1 MGKLYIVLMFL
12 ILMPFCVV
20 EAKSNND
27 YVVFLGD
34 DDGVNLIYQCKNSPI
49 CNLNHQHIL
58 STPNNTTATDKANL
72 AYIAK
77 HGILVV
83 DATIGPTATIRED
96 ILIARQ
102 VKSPKLSVWFSNTE
116 RLFQI
121 LGTQEGQALLDLEV
135 EEIKNLLDFYEVE
148 DVEAE
153 FYFGENG
160 LQALMTYSKTLPITS
175 RHQQFIKAKK
185 LKTYIYN
192 LTELE
197 QKHSKPLTNNMDIVV
212 WISGTA
218 NQAKIILDKDIETG
232 ENSKLYLQF
241 EHPIQTKEGERFF
254 IQINNRLVAVG
265 IVAEILE

>member
-1 MGKLYIVLMFL
+1 MGKLCIVLMFL
-12 ILMPFCVV
+12 VLMPFCVV

-83 DATIGPTATIRED
+83 DATIGPSATIRED

-160 LQALMTYSKTLPITS
+160 LQALMAYSKTLPITS

-185 LKTYIYN
+185 LETYIYN
-192 LTELE
+192 LTKLE

-212 WISGTA
+212 WISGIA

-265 IVAEILE
+265 VVAEILE

>member
-1 MGKLYIVLMFL
+1 MKKPYMVSMLVVLL
-12 ILMPFCVV
+12 SFCF
-20 EAKSNND
+20 AKARSFESA
-27 YVVFLGD
+27 VFLGD
-34 DDGVNLIYQCKNSPI
+34 HAVYQCQNNLTCHSNNHKNS
-49 CNLNHQHIL
+49 LTL
-58 STPNNTTATDKANL
+58 SKNTTATDKANL

-102 VKSPKLSVWFSNTE
+102 VKPPKLSVWFSNTE

-153 FYFGENG
+153 FYFGKSG
-160 LQALMTYSKTLPITS
+160 LKALMAYSKTLPIPS

-192 LTELE
+192 LTESE
-197 QKHSKPLTNNMDIVV
+197 QKQSRPLTNNMDIVV
-212 WISGTA
+212 WISGVT

-254 IQINNRLVAVG
+254 IQINHHLVAVG
-265 IVAEILE
+265 VVAEILE